1 MTKRDQEFEKKYQEV
16 KDIKTDMTQRYY
28 QMKADRDD
36 NLKKMDLMDQE
47 IQKYRDNF
55 SFKLIEAEAQIIK
68 MD

>member
-1 MTKRDQEFEKKYQEV
+1 MSKRDQEFEKKYQEV